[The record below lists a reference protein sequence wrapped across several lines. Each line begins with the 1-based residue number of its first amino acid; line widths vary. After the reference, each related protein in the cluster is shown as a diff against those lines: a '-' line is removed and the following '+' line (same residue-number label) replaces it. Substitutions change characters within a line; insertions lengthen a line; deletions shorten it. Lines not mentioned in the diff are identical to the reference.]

1 MSSKIKKFFS
11 KKKEEAKFKLNLGG
25 GLGQGRSLNSEGP
38 STSSAERRQNKDV
51 YVPLKRDGMSHEA
64 KAAAAAALA
73 RVQKK
78 DSKEFNTSLAAIKAQ
93 AKRELEAEQKLKE
106 DLEKTKLEDKP
117 ESSNKKDYSCNGVFF
132 RCPLVS
138 EEVLPSKEWKV
149 KIKEFL
155 YQQLES
161 ELGLTACLIIY
172 NCNTKDKVEG
182 CVETLTKYIEN
193 IINHPDE
200 EKYLKIRM
208 SNR

>member
-1 MSSKIKKFFS
+1 
-11 KKKEEAKFKLNLGG
+11 
-25 GLGQGRSLNSEGP
+25 
-38 STSSAERRQNKDV
+38 
-51 YVPLKRDGMSHEA
+51 MSHEA

-138 EEVLPSKEWKV
+138 EEVLPSKEWK
-149 KIKEFL
+149 
-155 YQQLES
+155 
-161 ELGLTACLIIY
+161 
-172 NCNTKDKVEG
+172 DKVEG

-208 SNR
+208 SNRIA